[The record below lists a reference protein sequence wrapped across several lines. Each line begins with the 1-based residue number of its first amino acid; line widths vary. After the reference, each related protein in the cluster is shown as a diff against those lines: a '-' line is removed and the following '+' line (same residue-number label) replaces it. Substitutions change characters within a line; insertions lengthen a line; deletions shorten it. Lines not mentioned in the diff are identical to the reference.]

1 MKATTTTLTETLKA
15 VITLVALCYFMN
27 SINAQSSLP
36 LNAAT
41 QKVSYRF
48 RVPVSAVFSKEN
60 AFEMLQ
66 GWVAKN
72 GRVFTRTN
80 DVFAMNAAANDNN
93 KNFAELE
100 QVFAN
105 VQPLQSIDPA
115 SNRLAAKVMVK
126 YQGAKAGGCLQIM
139 YVQYYLV
146 LTVKEGA
153 IEAEVTD
160 IRYNHFNKKNFGLMR
175 INSWT
180 DYTSCEAISTIEYLV
195 ENEHCHDEFCAFAT
209 FLNNDVAKLQTQLT
223 TFVES
228 NEALT
233 LNK

>member
-15 VITLVALCYFMN
+15 VLTLVALCYFMN
-27 SINAQSSLP
+27 LANAQSSLP
-36 LNAAT
+36 VNAAT
-41 QKVSYRF
+41 HKVSYRF
-48 RVPVSAVFSKEN
+48 TVPVSTGFSKEN

-80 DVFAMNAAANDNN
+80 DVFAMNAAGNDNN
-93 KNFAELE
+93 RNFTALE
-100 QVFAN
+100 QTFSN
-105 VQPLQSIDPA
+105 VQPLQSIDPE
-115 SNRLAAKVMVK
+115 SNRLAARVMVK
-126 YQGAKAGGCLQIM
+126 YQGAKAGGCLQVM

-146 LTVKEGA
+146 LTVKDGA
-153 IEAEVTD
+153 IETEVTD

-175 INSWT
+175 INSWS

-209 FLNNDVAKLQTQLT
+209 FLNNDVAKLQTQLAA
-223 TFVES
+223 FVES